1 MSIVSIDFFVV
12 QRYNQPMEVIT
23 IETNEIN
30 IRVKKVRENL
40 KKSQKAFGSALGLKP
55 NSVSDIETGKNNV
68 SEQSIKAI
76 CREFNV
82 NEDWLRTGAGGEENM
97 FVPDDM
103 QYFQNVG
110 KLGNEKNEFKKFYLN
125 MMMGLPDE
133 YWDYIYKEFKK
144 FEDKKEE

>member
-1 MSIVSIDFFVV
+1 
-12 QRYNQPMEVIT
+12 MEVIT
-23 IETNEIN
+23 IETIEIN
-30 IRVKKVRENL
+30 QRVKKIREHL
-40 KKSQKAFGSALGLKP
+40 KKSQKDFGAAIGLKP
-55 NSVSDIETGKNNV
+55 NSVSDVETGKNKV

-97 FVPDDM
+97 FISEDM

-110 KLGNEKNEFKKFYLN
+110 KLGSEKNEFKKFYLN
-125 MMMGLPDE
+125 MMMGLPEE

-144 FEDKKEE
+144 FEEQKEE